1 MPDVKQISIVVPCYN
16 EEATID
22 LFYDAFC
29 TTRTE
34 MQSKHN
40 VTFQL
45 LFVDDGSR
53 DATLAKAKAIAAKD
67 SEVEYLSFSRNFGKE
82 AGIFAGLEH
91 STGDY
96 VAMMDADLQDPP
108 ALLCQMYEML
118 AAPDSTI
125 DCVATRR
132 ATRAGEPALRSWFAT
147 KFYQLINKISDTEIV
162 DGARDYRLMRRA
174 MVDSILELREVNRF
188 SKGIFSWVGYR
199 TEWLS
204 YDNIERVA
212 GETKWSF
219 WKLMLYAFDG
229 IIAFSTAPLSIAMI
243 FGMLFSVIA
252 AFMIVVI
259 VVKTLLFGDP
269 VAGYPSM
276 MCVIFLVGGVQ
287 LFCTGIIGQY
297 LSKAYLET
305 KRRPIYF
312 VKDTNTKG

>member
-1 MPDVKQISIVVPCYN
+1 MPESKQLSIVVPCYN
-16 EEATID
+16 EEATIE
-22 LFYDAFC
+22 LFYAAFC
-29 TTRTE
+29 EVRSE
-34 MQSKHN
+34 MQAKHP

-53 DATLAKAKAIAAKD
+53 DKTLEKAKALATKD
-67 SEVEYLSFSRNFGKE
+67 AEVEYLSFSRNFGKE

-91 STGDY
+91 ATGDY

-108 ALLCQMYEML
+108 ALLCQMFEML
-118 AAPDSTI
+118 EAGTA

-132 ATRAGEPALRSWFAT
+132 ATRAGEPPLRSWFAT
-147 KFYQLINKISDTEIV
+147 TFYKLINKISDTEIV
-162 DGARDYRLMRRA
+162 DGARDYRLMTRP
-174 MVDSILELREVNRF
+174 MVNSILELREVNRF

-199 TEWLS
+199 TEWIS

-219 WKLMLYAFDG
+219 WKLMLYALDG
-229 IIAFSTAPLSIAMI
+229 IIAFSTTPLSIAMV
-243 FGMLFSVIA
+243 FGMLFSIIA
-252 AFMIVVI
+252 ALMIVVI
-259 VVKTLLFGDP
+259 VVKTILFGDP

>member
-16 EEATID
+16 EEATLP

-29 TTRTE
+29 AVRTE
-34 MQSKHN
+34 MQAKHS

-53 DATLAKAKAIAAKD
+53 DKTLEIAKALSAKD
-67 SEVEYLSFSRNFGKE
+67 AEVEYLSFSRNFGKE
-82 AGIFAGLEH
+82 AGIFAGLAH

-96 VAMMDADLQDPP
+96 IAMMDADLQDPP
-108 ALLCQMYEML
+108 ALLCQMYETL
-118 AAPDSTI
+118 EAGTA

-132 ATRAGEPALRSWFAT
+132 ATRDGEPPLRSWFAST
-147 KFYQLINKISDTEIV
+147 FYKLINKISDTEII
-162 DGARDYRLMRRA
+162 DGARDYRLMTRQ
-174 MVDSILELREVNRF
+174 MVNSILELREVNRF

-199 TEWLS
+199 TEWIS

-219 WKLMLYAFDG
+219 WKLSLYALDG
-229 IIAFSTAPLSIAMI
+229 IIAFSTTPLSIAMV

-252 AFMIVVI
+252 AIMIVVVI
-259 VVKTLLFGDP
+259 VKTLLFGDP